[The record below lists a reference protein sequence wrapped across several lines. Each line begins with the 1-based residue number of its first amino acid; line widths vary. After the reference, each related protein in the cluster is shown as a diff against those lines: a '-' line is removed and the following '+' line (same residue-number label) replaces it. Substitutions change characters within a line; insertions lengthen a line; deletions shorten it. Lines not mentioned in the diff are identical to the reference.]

1 MNTNPPSPPFPDL
14 LAALLGLMRTR
25 LRAPANALFD
35 AIDNELFALAES
47 ASNADHQQR
56 YFEAM
61 RECRRHRSQSMVAF
75 IATIDKLVE
84 SPSPDVGKQRASL
97 SLIEHETLEIDLAVT
112 AMAVR
117 ACQRMGDAM
126 NALNQR
132 LALVLDI
139 PIADDANNPLGPY
152 ALSKAFAQVMNALDL
167 SLEVRL
173 IALRLFDQYVLGML
187 EPIYADINN
196 RLIDAGVLPELELAA
211 PIKTEQ
217 THTPATEPDATEP
230 EPTKTQAERSDA
242 AHAVVDGLP
251 EINILSSLL
260 SLLEQRMQSSASAAN
275 AHSESASASALGQA
289 LARFLERVDQGQSL
303 PPPRQFAA
311 QLLAEARYAEG
322 GATATPAHAASIDL
336 VGRVFESLL
345 RNTQLPKATHS
356 LFAPLQVPITRAVLE
371 DPSALAVEARHPLRQ
386 TIDLLAEVTKGWCP
400 SADPERESL
409 GQLQAMVDAITHA
422 QERERQNAAVQA
434 LKRTLDAHNRRAELS
449 EQRAVEAAAG
459 REQLASAR
467 KRVHQVV
474 AARLNR
480 TPAPPWVSH
489 LVSRPW
495 ANYLVLVLLR
505 HGETSAQYRE
515 AVGFADILVWCTV
528 AGEAQVERLR
538 LRALVPVLETQ
549 LRGGLASVAYH
560 TAEIDQLCEELG
572 QFMRWR
578 LGEIER
584 PAFVDREVVAPYE
597 SSVPDLQA
605 TISEDQP
612 VAEALDKALLYRIRS
627 LQPGAWFEFGAPN
640 DPAAD
645 RAKLSWVSPA
655 SGRCLFVN
663 RNGLSVGEKR
673 PEDLV
678 DVLQQGLARILEDA
692 NVMQQTL
699 ALLQKQMHTST
710 APSSAAEAGQTKR

>member
-1 MNTNPPSPPFPDL
+1 MNTNTPSPPFPEL
-14 LAALLGLMRTR
+14 LAALLGLLRTR

-47 ASNADHQQR
+47 ASNADRQQL
-56 YFEAM
+56 YFESM
-61 RECRRHRSQSMVAF
+61 RECRRHRSQSMAAF
-75 IATIDKLVE
+75 MASIDKLVE
-84 SPSPDVGKQRASL
+84 PAALTATQARTSL

-112 AMAVR
+112 AMAAR
-117 ACQRMGDAM
+117 ASQRMGEAM

-132 LALVLDI
+132 LALVLDSQ
-139 PIADDANNPLGPY
+139 IADDANNPLGPH
-152 ALSKAFAQVMNALDL
+152 ALSKAFAQIMSSIDL
-167 SLEVRL
+167 GLEVRL
-173 IALRLFDQYVLGML
+173 IALRLFEQYVLCTL
-187 EPIYADINN
+187 EPIYADINA
-196 RLIDAGVLPELELAA
+196 RLIDAGVVPELA
-211 PIKTEQ
+211 PPLKTE
-217 THTPATEPDATEP
+217 HAHSPAIAPDLAEPASAKTAT
-230 EPTKTQAERSDA
+230 QQSDA
-242 AHAVVDGLP
+242 IPADMDGPP
-251 EINILSSLL
+251 EINILTSLL
-260 SLLEQRMQSSASAAN
+260 SLLEQRMQASVSAVN
-275 AHSESASASALGQA
+275 AHSESASASALEQA

-311 QLLAEARYAEG
+311 QLLAEARYTEG
-322 GATATPAHAASIDL
+322 GVTATPAHAASIDL

-400 SADPERESL
+400 SADPEREAL

-422 QERERQNAAVQA
+422 QEHERQHAAVQA
-434 LKRTLDAHNRRAELS
+434 LKRTLDAHNRRADLS

-549 LRGGLASVAYH
+549 MRAGLASVAYH

-584 PAFVDREVVAPYE
+584 PAFVDRELVAPYE
-597 SSVPDLQA
+597 TSVPDMQA
-605 TISEDQP
+605 AISEDQP
-612 VAEALDKALLYRIRS
+612 VAEALDAALLYRIRS

-699 ALLQKQMHTST
+699 ALLQKQLQTST
-710 APSSAAEAGQTKR
+710 PPSSEAQAGQPKR

>member
-1 MNTNPPSPPFPDL
+1 MSTITPSPPFPEL
-14 LAALLGLMRTR
+14 LSALLGLMRTR

-35 AIDNELFALAES
+35 AIDNELFALAEG
-47 ASNADHQQR
+47 ASNAERQQL

-61 RECRRHRSQSMVAF
+61 RECRRHRSKSMIAF
-75 IATIDKLVE
+75 IASIDKLAE
-84 SPSPDVGKQRASL
+84 SAPPIADTARISL
-97 SLIEHETLEIDLAVT
+97 SLIEHETLEIDLAVA
-112 AMAVR
+112 AMAAR
-117 ACQRMGDAM
+117 ASQRIGDAM
-126 NALNQR
+126 SALNQR
-132 LALVLDI
+132 LALVLDLS
-139 PIADDANNPLGPY
+139 IADDTQNPLGPH
-152 ALSKAFAQVMNALDL
+152 ALAKAFAQVLTTLDL
-167 SLEVRL
+167 SLDVRL
-173 IALRLFDQYVLGML
+173 VALRLFDQHVLGTL
-187 EPIYADINN
+187 APIYADINK
-196 RLIDAGVLPELELAA
+196 RLIDAGVLPDLIATAMPEYVRAPAAESAPGEPAQPRAGLAA
-211 PIKTEQ
+211 G
-217 THTPATEPDATEP
+217 
-230 EPTKTQAERSDA
+230 EPTDPDSFA
-242 AHAVVDGLP
+242 
-251 EINILSSLL
+251 EINVLSSLL
-260 SLLEQRMQSSASAAN
+260 SLLEQRMQSSASAAS
-275 AHSESASASALGQA
+275 AHSESASSSALGQA
-289 LARFLERVDQGQSL
+289 LARFLERIDQGQPL
-303 PPPRQFAA
+303 PQPRQFAS

-345 RNTQLPKATHS
+345 RNAQLPKATHS

-371 DPSALAVEARHPLRQ
+371 DPSALAIEARHPLRQ
-386 TIDLLAEVTKGWCP
+386 TIDLLAQVTKGWCP

-422 QERERQNAAVQA
+422 QERERQQAAVQA

-449 EQRAVEAAAG
+449 EQRAVEAASG

-505 HGETSAQYRE
+505 HGETSTQYRE

-560 TAEIDQLCEELG
+560 TGEIDQLCEELG
-572 QFMRWR
+572 LFMRWR

-584 PAFVDREVVAPYE
+584 PAFVDREVVAPHE
-597 SSVPDLQA
+597 NHVPDLQA
-605 TISEDQP
+605 AIREDQP
-612 VAEALDKALLYRIRS
+612 AAENLDAALLYRIRS
-627 LQPGAWFEFGAPN
+627 LQPGAWFEFGAPD

-699 ALLQKQMHTST
+699 ALLQKQMRAST
-710 APSSAAEAGQTKR
+710 APAPPAEANRPAG

>member
-1 MNTNPPSPPFPDL
+1 MSTNTPSPPFPEL
-14 LAALLGLMRTR
+14 LSALLGLMRTR

-35 AIDNELFALAES
+35 AIDNELFALAEG
-47 ASNADHQQR
+47 ASNAERQQL

-75 IATIDKLVE
+75 IASIDKLAE
-84 SPSPDVGKQRASL
+84 SAPPIADSARTSL
-97 SLIEHETLEIDLAVT
+97 SLIEHETLEIDLAVD
-112 AMAVR
+112 AMAAR
-117 ACQRMGDAM
+117 ASQRIGDAM

-132 LALVLDI
+132 LSVLLDL
-139 PIADDANNPLGPY
+139 PIADDAQNPLGPH
-152 ALSKAFAQVMNALDL
+152 ALAKAFAQVLATLDL
-167 SLEVRL
+167 SLDVRL
-173 IALRLFDQYVLGML
+173 VALRLFDQHVLGTL
-187 EPIYADINN
+187 APIYADINK
-196 RLIDAGVLPELELAA
+196 RLIDAGVLPDLIAPAKAEHARVASTASAPGAPAQPRADHAA
-211 PIKTEQ
+211 AE
-217 THTPATEPDATEP
+217 PAD
-230 EPTKTQAERSDA
+230 SDSFA
-242 AHAVVDGLP
+242 
-251 EINILSSLL
+251 EINVLSSLL
-260 SLLEQRMQSSASAAN
+260 SLLEQRMQSSASAAS
-275 AHSESASASALGQA
+275 AHSESASSSALGQA
-289 LARFLERVDQGQSL
+289 LARFLERIDQGQPL
-303 PPPRQFAA
+303 PPPRQFAS

-345 RNTQLPKATHS
+345 RNAQLPKATHS

-371 DPSALAVEARHPLRQ
+371 DPSALAIEARHPLRQ

-409 GQLQAMVDAITHA
+409 GQLRAMVDAITHA
-422 QERERQNAAVQA
+422 QERERQQAAVQA

-449 EQRAVEAAAG
+449 EQRAVEAASG

-505 HGETSAQYRE
+505 HGETSTQYRE

-538 LRALVPVLETQ
+538 LRALVPVLTTQ
-549 LRGGLASVAYH
+549 LRSGLASVAYH
-560 TAEIDQLCEELG
+560 TGEIDQLCEELG

-584 PAFVDREVVAPYE
+584 PAFVDREVLAPHE
-597 SSVPDLQA
+597 NSIPDLQA
-605 TISEDQP
+605 AIREDQP
-612 VAEALDKALLYRIRS
+612 VAEALDAALLYRIRS
-627 LQPGAWFEFGAPN
+627 LQPGAWFEFGAPD

-678 DVLQQGLARILEDA
+678 EVLQQGLARILEDA

-699 ALLQKQMHTST
+699 ALLQKQMRANA
-710 APSSAAEAGQTKR
+710 APAAEANRPAG

>member
-1 MNTNPPSPPFPDL
+1 MSTYTPTARFPEL
-14 LAALLGLMRTR
+14 LAELLGAMRAR
-25 LRAPANALFD
+25 LRAPTNALFD

-47 ASNADHQQR
+47 ASNSDRQQV

-75 IATIDKLVE
+75 IGAIEAHVE
-84 SPSPDVGKQRASL
+84 AVAPKPAPANPAL
-97 SLIEHETLEIDLAVT
+97 SLIEHETLEVELAVG
-112 AMAVR
+112 AMAAR
-117 ACQRMGDAM
+117 ANQRMGDAM
-126 NALNQR
+126 SALNQR
-132 LALVLDI
+132 LALLLDVG
-139 PIADDANNPLGPY
+139 IADDAHNPLGPH
-152 ALSKAFAQVMNALDL
+152 ALAAAFAQVLNTLDL
-167 SLEVRL
+167 ALEVRL
-173 IALRLFDQYVLGML
+173 IALRLFDNHVLATL
-187 EPIYADINN
+187 EPIYADINK
-196 RLIDAGVLPELELAA
+196 RLIDAGVLVQLPAPTRTEHPRADSAPPAA
-211 PIKTEQ
+211 AEQ
-217 THTPATEPDATEP
+217 SQVPSADTSRAGAGGF
-230 EPTKTQAERSDA
+230 AEMDT
-242 AHAVVDGLP
+242 
-251 EINILSSLL
+251 LSSLL
-260 SLLEQRMQSSASAAN
+260 SLLEQRMQSSVSAAS
-275 AHSESASASALGQA
+275 AHSESASASALNQA
-289 LARFLERVDQGQSL
+289 LARFLERVDQGHAL
-303 PPPRQFAA
+303 PSPRQFAS

-336 VGRVFESLL
+336 VGRVFDALL
-345 RNTQLPKATHS
+345 RNAQLPKATHS

-371 DPSALAVEARHPLRQ
+371 DPSALAIEARHPLRQ
-386 TIDLLAEVTKGWCP
+386 AIDLLAEVTKGWCV
-400 SADPERESL
+400 SADPEREAL
-409 GQLQAMVDAITHA
+409 GQLQAMIDAITHA
-422 QERERQNAAVQA
+422 QERERQQAAVQA

-449 EQRAVEAAAG
+449 EQRAVEAASG

-505 HGETSAQYRE
+505 HGETSAHYRE

-549 LRGGLASVAYH
+549 LRSGLASVAYH
-560 TAEIDQLCEELG
+560 TAEIDQLCDELG

-584 PAFVDREVVAPYE
+584 PAFVDREVIAPQDIV
-597 SSVPDLQA
+597 VPDLQA
-605 TISEDQP
+605 AISEDQP
-612 VAEALDKALLYRIRS
+612 VAEALDAALLYRIRS
-627 LQPGAWFEFGAPN
+627 LQPGAWFEFGAAD

-645 RAKLSWVSPA
+645 RAKLSWISPA

-673 PEDLV
+673 PEHLV
-678 DVLQQGLARILEDA
+678 EVLQHGLARILEDA

-699 ALLQKQMHTST
+699 AALQKQLLASATP
-710 APSSAAEAGQTKR
+710 APPAESGRPTR